1 MEQVKSIIQATLDAN
16 NGVIDWNTM
25 LAAIP
30 QELRRYVWEALAALK
45 AENLAAAQ
53 NRFDP
58 ERGGVFEIVRL
69 GQ

>member
-1 MEQVKSIIQATLDAN
+1 MSIIQATLDAN

-25 LAAIP
+25 INAIP
-30 QELRRYVWEALAALK
+30 QELRRYVWEALNQLK
-45 AENLAAAQ
+45 ADNVAAAQ

-58 ERGGVFEIVRL
+58 VRGGVFEIVRL